1 MEINVTWPD
10 TSNQWYMMSNF
21 YGLLKVDKLKKI
33 KEVILQQKEYIELF
47 EPNDLTP
54 RPTVGEPDCPTKPLS
69 EHINIILSLFLI
81 HIRSYVKDNLDFLRK
96 CSFENNDS
104 TVLITFNVS
113 SLYTSTL
120 NKYGIEAVNLWIE
133 KYPQTLHPKF
143 LREAVLE
150 GMKPILENNNCN
162 I

>member
-1 MEINVTWPD
+1 MTWPD

-54 RPTVGEPDCPTKPLS
+54 RPTVGEPDCLTKPLS

-104 TVLITFNVS
+104 TVLITFNVR